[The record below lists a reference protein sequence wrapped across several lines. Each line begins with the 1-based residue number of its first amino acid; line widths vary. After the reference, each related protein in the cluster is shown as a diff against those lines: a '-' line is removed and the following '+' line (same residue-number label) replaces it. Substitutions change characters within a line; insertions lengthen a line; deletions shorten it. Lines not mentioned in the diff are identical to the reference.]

1 MTSRF
6 SLVQAPPRE
15 PGHCW
20 ITKTSVGPFIDTG
33 IDLSVK
39 VIDRGRLY
47 ISVDALREMAQ
58 VAGLF
63 DETEPKEV
71 GLRKKRWYEEGYND
85 AMKELTNE
93 SLNRLVDHLVNN
105 PASVTD
111 GAAVVAPAG
120 HLSTAGA
127 AIPNP
132 EDATAGT
139 QQVDENVD
147 GPEQQSTEP
156 IVIQGSVSVPAD
168 SSNDGNYRL

>member
-6 SLVQAPPRE
+6 NLVQAPPRE

-58 VAGLF
+58 IAGLF

-93 SLNRLVDHLVNN
+93 SLNRLVDHIVNN
-105 PASVTD
+105 PAGVTD
-111 GAAVVAPAG
+111 GAAVVAPTG

-132 EDATAGT
+132 ENATAGI

-147 GPEQQSTEP
+147 GFEQQSTKSVVLE
-156 IVIQGSVSVPAD
+156 GSASLSTNPND
-168 SSNDGNYRL
+168 DGNFRL

>member
-63 DETEPKEV
+63 EETEPKEV

-85 AMKELTNE
+85 AMKEISNGHIDRFIEHIVRSTT
-93 SLNRLVDHLVNN
+93 S
-105 PASVTD
+105 AAG
-111 GAAVVAPAG
+111 GATVVAPAG
-120 HLSTAGA
+120 HHSTAGA
-127 AIPNP
+127 AVPNP
-132 EDATAGT
+132 EDTTAGV

-147 GPEQQSTEP
+147 GFEQQSAESAVVEGP
-156 IVIQGSVSVPAD
+156 VSVPAD